1 MGPFLQTW
9 RGNEPEEWTPRTY
22 QDLEG
27 LPCIVI
33 LTGKDPLGETFPR
46 YIMNNYFSFFL
57 SYPAKLTVKT
67 WLTLNHFIH
76 LARGKRIIFLRDIRN
91 IACLDYFDFPE
102 IA

>member
-9 RGNEPEEWTPRTY
+9 RGNEPEEWIPRTY

-46 YIMNNYFSFFL
+46 YIFMSC
-57 SYPAKLTVKT
+57 PAELKVKT
-67 WLTLNHFIH
+67 WLMLNRLIH
-76 LARGKRIIFLRDIRN
+76 LASENIIFFRNIRN
-91 IACLDYFDFPE
+91 KASFDSLF
-102 IA
+102 

>member
-9 RGNEPEEWTPRTY
+9 RGNEAEEWIPRTY

-46 YIMNNYFSFFL
+46 YNGIISSHFPLVAQL
-57 SYPAKLTVKT
+57 S
-67 WLTLNHFIH
+67 
-76 LARGKRIIFLRDIRN
+76 
-91 IACLDYFDFPE
+91 
-102 IA
+102 